1 MLERQCGLRLQCG
14 AEQLKGLMKLVHPS
28 EAWFFFL
35 FLFFSPRSRSCRS
48 NVGGGPRGQYAAVGP
63 MVTACRAQGRPV
75 VSERCTSS
83 EVVRL
88 RVVDEGAYIKRCSG
102 PKE

>member
-1 MLERQCGLRLQCG
+1 MRRGLHDR
-14 AEQLKGLMKLVHPS
+14 
-28 EAWFFFL
+28 EAVEATW
-35 FLFFSPRSRSCRS
+35 
-48 NVGGGPRGQYAAVGP
+48 GGPRGQYAAVGP
-63 MVTACRAQGRPV
+63 MVTTCRAQGRPV